1 MPSSSTPHKPRP
13 GPSRDVHVIDLEE
26 RLRKALKT
34 KVRIVGRRVRGRI
47 EIEFHGE
54 SELERLSDRLL
65 EGES

>member
-1 MPSSSTPHKPRP
+1 M
-13 GPSRDVHVIDLEE
+13 HVIDLEE
-26 RLRKALKT
+26 RLRKVLKT

-65 EGES
+65 EEAT